1 MMNLLISLLVFA
13 LIFGGALAGMAV
25 RPLLLEHHLH
35 SDSKDVV
42 KLTTGLI
49 GTLTALVLGLLIASA
64 KTTFDPLDPARPT
77 RRFVDDLARRIASYQ
92 TRTIELAKKTMRA
105 RAPEALRERLPAAGR
120 VRAEAGRA
128 HRLHL
133 PLVREENMTEGSRS
147 ALIVGAGASAGL
159 GAAYTWC
166 FAREGYKVV
175 LADRSAD

>member
-13 LIFGGALAGMAV
+13 LIFSGALAGMAV
-25 RPLLLEHHLH
+25 RPVLSEHHLH

-42 KLTTGLI
+42 KLTAGLI

-120 VRAEAGRA
+120 GCISGTASEAARVIVAGRFFELKLGE
-128 HRLHL
+128 RI
-133 PLVREENMTEGSRS
+133 GYIYRS
-147 ALIVGAGASAGL
+147 
-159 GAAYTWC
+159 
-166 FAREGYKVV
+166 
-175 LADRSAD
+175 